1 MKYIEKKNAVRILTL
16 LLTGLMLSSFTK
28 VSALVKLERPLYDYP
43 IFSLSL
49 EDFYNQFDYQISG
62 LSKVKAAV
70 ENKDF
75 TKAGKELHAY
85 FIKHKSYAQKIYSI
99 SELRS
104 DDTKQK
110 AAELLLERT
119 YSFQGATHT
128 FTNGIDWLYNPT
140 AKGGKDVNPE
150 WVVNT
155 VRFRVLP
162 EIVSAYRKTN
172 DERFAAESIYLMRD
186 FIEKFPVPLN
196 EKQDSRI
203 PVEIDWLVYSKLSVS
218 ARLNATI
225 LGLFSV
231 IESPSLSSKDFVT
244 ILQGIN
250 NHLLRMEKYPYLGY
264 HNMGVVDAQVLQ
276 KASVAIP
283 ELKKSTEWAK
293 WALERGLDQMVHV
306 VYPDG
311 VEKELCPRYHQGV
324 MGSFAQFMAVS
335 QSAGISAPEAFKEKL
350 KSMGEFLVKISRP
363 DGTIP
368 AFNEMI
374 QAHGDSKDIR
384 KKIRGISRATNDNGV
399 LNWFGNS
406 GASGTK
412 PTYNSVALNWAG
424 YYVMRS
430 GWAKNDNY
438 MVIKAG
444 PYGAAHQ
451 QEDKLSFEL
460 FANGELF
467 LIDPGFYIYNKKSP
481 WRKYYQS
488 SLAHNTVVPDGLS
501 QYRYGQRNLYE
512 NNKPNDA
519 TWVSNDKYDFLSATY
534 NNGYADY
541 RYIGE
546 KNPEPVVKI
555 NHQRDI
561 LFIKPG
567 VWLVLDWLDPEDT
580 KEHLY
585 ESLFQSEFEFQTSKD
600 NLVLKGKKSNLQ
612 ILSVPT
618 KENGLQASVASGQTE
633 PLRRGWIYKIEEE
646 KNTPISTGVIYQRS
660 KGKTVQAYF
669 IIPGEKNAPVMHK
682 VEMIPVNG
690 GIGAKLT
697 GSNGISLSF
706 IAQQKAGKVIS
717 GAGLTTSGR
726 VKVHIDST
734 GEKFEVLK

>member
-1 MKYIEKKNAVRILTL
+1 MKYIERKHVLRLLTL
-16 LLTGLMLSSFTK
+16 LLTSIMFSSFTK
-28 VSALVKLERPLYDYP
+28 ADALVKLEKPLYDYP
-43 IFSLSL
+43 VFSLNL
-49 EDFYNQFDYQISG
+49 EDFYNQFDYKISG
-62 LSKVKAAV
+62 LGKVKAAV
-70 ENKDF
+70 EKKDF
-75 TKAGKELHAY
+75 TKAAKELHAY
-85 FIKHKSYAQKIYSI
+85 FIKHKSYAQKVYSI

-104 DDTKQK
+104 ADVKQK
-110 AAELLLERT
+110 EAERLLERT

-128 FTNGIDWLYNPT
+128 FSNGIDWLYNPT
-140 AKGGKDVNPE
+140 VKEGKEVNPE

-172 DERFAAESIYLMRD
+172 DERFASEAVYLMRD

-293 WALERGLDQMVHV
+293 WALERGLDQMEHV

-335 QSAGISAPEAFKEKL
+335 QSAGISAPKAFTEKL

-384 KKIRGISRATNDNGV
+384 KKIRGISRAINDNGV
-399 LNWFGNS
+399 LNWFGSS
-406 GASGTK
+406 GTGGTK
-412 PTYNSVALNWAG
+412 PQYNSVALNWAG

-467 LIDPGFYIYNKKSP
+467 LIDPGFYLYNKKSL

-488 SLAHNTVVPDGLS
+488 SLAHNTVVPDRLS

-519 TWVSNDKYDFLSATY
+519 TWISNTKYDFLSATY
-534 NNGYADY
+534 ENGYAEY
-541 RYIGE
+541 RYITE
-546 KNPEPVVKI
+546 KNPNPLVKI
-555 NHQRDI
+555 RHQRDV

-580 KEHLY
+580 KEHSY
-585 ESLFQSEFEFQTSKD
+585 EALFQSEFKFQVNKD
-600 NLVLKGKKSNLQ
+600 NLILEGKKSNLQ
-612 ILSVPT
+612 ILPVPG
-618 KENGLQASVASGQTE
+618 KENALEASVASGQTE
-633 PLRRGWIYKIEEE
+633 PLKRGWIYKIEGE
-646 KNTPISTGVIYQRS
+646 KNTPISTGVINQKS
-660 KGKTVQAYF
+660 KGKTAQAYF
-669 IIPGEKNAPVMHK
+669 IIPGEKNASDIYQVKMIT
-682 VEMIPVNG
+682 VEG
-690 GIGAKLT
+690 GVGAKLF
-697 GSNGISLSF
+697 GPNGLSISF
-706 IAQQKAGKVIS
+706 IAQQQAGKVIS

-726 VKVHIDST
+726 IKVNFDST
-734 GEKFEVLK
+734 GEKFEIVK